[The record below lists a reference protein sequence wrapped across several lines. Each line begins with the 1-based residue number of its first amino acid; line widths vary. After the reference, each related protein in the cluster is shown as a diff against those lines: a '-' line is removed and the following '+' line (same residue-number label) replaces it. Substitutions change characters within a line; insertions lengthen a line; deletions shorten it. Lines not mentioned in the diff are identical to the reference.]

1 MTPEEFKKLA
11 QEIYNRNKGY
21 AGEEG
26 HIERDRLMM
35 DCLRSLGYD
44 EGVDI
49 LWSMDAIWYA

>member
-11 QEIYNRNKGY
+11 QKIYDRNDGY

-26 HIERDRLMM
+26 HIEMDRLMA
-35 DCLRSLGYD
+35 DCLKSLGYD

-49 LWSMDAIWYA
+49 LWSMDSIWYA